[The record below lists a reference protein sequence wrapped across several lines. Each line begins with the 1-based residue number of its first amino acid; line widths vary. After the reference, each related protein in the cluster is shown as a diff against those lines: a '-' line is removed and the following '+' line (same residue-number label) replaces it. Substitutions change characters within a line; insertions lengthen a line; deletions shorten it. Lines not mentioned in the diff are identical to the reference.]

1 MRKIIKAFFLV
12 SALAQ
17 APAAYA
23 STATLRLV
31 ARVPVMCAVDFSG
44 ARLEASRI
52 VISIHRMCN
61 TSHIV
66 SVTVPGNDAGDVRVS
81 YANTPV
87 MAGGTVDLVQPE
99 RYFDN
104 VDEITIESRS
114 SDPDQLLTLA
124 RNINVAVYPS

>member
-17 APAAYA
+17 TPAAYA

-31 ARVPVMCAVDFSG
+31 ARVPVMCAVDFNG
-44 ARLEASRI
+44 ARMEANRI
-52 VISIHRMCN
+52 VISVHRMCN

-66 SVTVPGNDAGDVRVS
+66 AVSVPANDAGDVRVS

-87 MAGGTVDLVQPE
+87 LAGGTIDLVQPE
-99 RYFDN
+99 RYFDDF
-104 VDEITIESRS
+104 DEITVESQS
-114 SDPDQLLTLA
+114 GDSDQLLA
-124 RNINVAVYPS
+124 IAQNINVAVYPS